1 MIQLRN
7 PNQTSAKYWPN
18 ISLKSCLSS
27 NFKILTK
34 ALKVWTKVKL
44 CDQASASKSA
54 TNCCQLDP
62 HHQLQQQKQPFELV
76 SLHAR
81 VTSIKFTKREWVSE
95 WVTDKARQR
104 SDSGPIKTDTYTNT
118 QQRSVKV
125 AGLNYW
131 TCSKAS
137 ERLRDLKK
145 KKSNLWK
152 IKNMNCVNM
161 LWMWKKSNWNVFSQT
176 CKRGL
181 SEVGRLSMA
190 TISRKKYFHGK
201 NKFE

>member
-1 MIQLRN
+1 MN
-7 PNQTSAKYWPN
+7 F
-18 ISLKSCLSS
+18 

-161 LWMWKKSNWNVFSQT
+161 LWMWKKATGMFSRRPANEASQRLGDFRWQQSVAKNIFT
-176 CKRGL
+176 EKTNLSRGNIICKASL
-181 SEVGRLSMA
+181 S
-190 TISRKKYFHGK
+190 YF
-201 NKFE
+201 